1 MNLTGAGTFAIWVLW
16 ARERLGVRG
25 VGFGVLVTAYA
36 AGGLLGTM
44 LAGRLEAGLGAAV
57 LLRAGLVVEALCQL
71 SLALTRR
78 PCVAGVTLV
87 LFGAHAMVWGVVTV
101 SLRQRVV
108 PDRLR
113 GRVNSVYFLFDLG
126 GAALGTLAG
135 GLLARALGITAPF
148 WLAFAAMALLAAA
161 AWRRLAPAAL
171 AAPAG

>member
-1 MNLTGAGTFAIWVLW
+1 
-16 ARERLGVRG
+16 
-25 VGFGVLVTAYA
+25 
-36 AGGLLGTM
+36 
-44 LAGRLEAGLGAAV
+44 V

-78 PCVAGVTLV
+78 PLVAGVTLV

-161 AWRRLAPAAL
+161 AWRRFAPAAL
-171 AAPAG
+171 PAPAG